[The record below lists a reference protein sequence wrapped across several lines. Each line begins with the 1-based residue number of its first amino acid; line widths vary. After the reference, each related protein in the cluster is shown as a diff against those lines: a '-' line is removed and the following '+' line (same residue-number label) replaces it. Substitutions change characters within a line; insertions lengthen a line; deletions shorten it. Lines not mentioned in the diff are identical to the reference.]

1 MEQTSST
8 TNPTAPP
15 AAPAPQVQVQAD
27 AGATP
32 QPDRETQA
40 PHWTH
45 EGIRDRFE
53 WVRDLPAVR
62 SWRFLKDAVFL
73 SLSFPIGL
81 PWFVLL
87 VVLGALGLSLIVV
100 LVGFLI
106 LTALVPLVRRGA
118 QFERRRVK
126 TFLGETIP
134 APYRPRTGEGGWWR
148 RRTER
153 WRERTFWR
161 DFAYLGLLLPVGVL
175 ELTVVLFSLGSIV
188 ALVVSPL
195 FFWVGQGPEA
205 FFFWNVDSFGEAIFG
220 LLMAAIFF
228 VPAAI
233 LINLTAQAHLI
244 YARKLLGPPA
254 DEVWA
259 ERVEEL
265 TESRSAVMRAAHLE
279 RRRIERDLHDGA
291 QQRLVALA
299 MDLGLARDRLER
311 DPKGAKELVERS
323 HEESKRVLAELRELV
338 RGIHPA
344 VLSDRG
350 LDAAISAVAGRSP
363 VPITVDV
370 DLPGRLLEEV
380 EGTAY
385 FLVVEALANIA
396 KHSEATEALVSI
408 RREGPWLA
416 IDITDNGRGG
426 ANPLAGTG
434 LRGLQ
439 DRVAALE
446 GRLELVSPPGGGTTL
461 SVEIPCA

>member
-1 MEQTSST
+1 MEQTSPT
-8 TNPTAPP
+8 TNPTASNAPP
-15 AAPAPQVQVQAD
+15 PPEVQPDAAPPSQTEG
-27 AGATP
+27 GAL
-32 QPDRETQA
+32 A

-45 EGIRDRFE
+45 EGMLDRLQ
-53 WVRDLPAVR
+53 WVRELPGVR

-73 SLSFPIGL
+73 TLSFPIGL
-81 PWFVLL
+81 PWFVVL

-100 LVGFLI
+100 LIGFLI

-161 DFAYLGLLLPVGVL
+161 DLAYLALLLPVGAL
-175 ELTVVLFSLGSIV
+175 ELVIVWFALGSILALIV
-188 ALVVSPL
+188 APV

-228 VPAAI
+228 VPAAM

-254 DEVWA
+254 DEALA

-311 DPKGAKELVERS
+311 DPEGAKELVEHS
-323 HEESKRVLAELRELV
+323 HEESKKVLAELRELV

-363 VPITVDV
+363 VPVTVDV
-370 DLPGRLLEEV
+370 DLPGRLPDEV

-385 FLVVEALANIA
+385 FLVVEALANIS

-446 GRLELVSPPGGGTTL
+446 GRFELVSPPTGGTTL
-461 SVEIPCA
+461 SVEIPCG